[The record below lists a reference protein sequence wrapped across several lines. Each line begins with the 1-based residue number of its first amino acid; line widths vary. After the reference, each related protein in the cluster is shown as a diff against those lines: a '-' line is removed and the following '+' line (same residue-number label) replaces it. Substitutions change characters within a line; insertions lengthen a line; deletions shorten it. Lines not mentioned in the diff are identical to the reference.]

1 MKKRIFGI
9 KLGTVL
15 TFFVCL
21 VIAFAIWTV
30 VHCRA
35 DVGALTVNVRVSDF
49 LRG

>member
-21 VIAFAIWTV
+21 VIAFAIWMI
-30 VHCRA
+30 VHYRA
-35 DVGALTVNVRVSDF
+35 DVGALISSFCVFDF
-49 LRG
+49 IRG

>member
-21 VIAFAIWTV
+21 VIAFAIWMIV
-30 VHCRA
+30 SYRA
-35 DVGALTVNVRVSDF
+35 DAGALISSFRVLDF
-49 LRG
+49 IRG